1 MCLLPFYPRWSEWPL
16 CPLPL
21 VRGRQYSYPFWLM

>member
-21 VRGRQYSYPFWLM
+21 VRGQYSYPFWLM